1 MAMNTGCESVRISKI
16 HLVTWG
22 LVMVFMLPCHAEAS
36 GLKGISSEA
45 VTEELADKNFFDQA
59 TRSINHDKKV
69 LAKLERHP
77 LAHASG
83 WEIRETQ
90 GSDKVS
96 FLAKCF

>member
-1 MAMNTGCESVRISKI
+1 MRICKI
-16 HLVTWG
+16 QLVTWG
-22 LVMVFMLPCHAEAS
+22 LVMVSMLARDAGAS
-36 GLKGISSEA
+36 SVKGTSTEA
-45 VTEELADKNFFDQA
+45 VTQELADKNFFDQA

-90 GSDKVS
+90 GADKVS
-96 FLAKCF
+96 FTS

>member
-1 MAMNTGCESVRISKI
+1 
-16 HLVTWG
+16 
-22 LVMVFMLPCHAEAS
+22 MVIVLPCIAGAS
-36 GLKGISSEA
+36 DLKEIDSKA
-45 VTEELADKNFFDQA
+45 FTQELGDKNFFDQA
-59 TRSINHDKKV
+59 ARSINHDKKV

-96 FLAKCF
+96 CTSGYLAEY